1 MYAAISRS
9 ESAVPILKAG
19 SPGPPRSVGAVRIA
33 FLGVGTRTALAD
45 LHQQGCMKAR
55 LPRSYDG
62 DPPTAILIN
71 TAGGL
76 TGGDDVETAMEWGE
90 GSDAC
95 FSTQAAERIYRS
107 SGGEAAIRNRLTV
120 GAGAAAEWLPQ
131 ETILFDG
138 GRFRRE
144 TEVDLYPA
152 ARFLAVESVVL
163 GRKAMGE
170 TIRQGLIADRWRVR
184 LDGRL
189 VWLDALRLE
198 DDLAGAIARPA
209 VLAGAGA
216 YATVIAVGDGAD
228 AAVAAIR
235 EICGREGGATRRG
248 PLAIGRVTAVDG
260 DALRGRLAALIPA
273 LRRIVTGQPARLPRA
288 FQI

>member
-1 MYAAISRS
+1 MFAAISRS
-9 ESAVPILKAG
+9 ESAVPNSKAG

-62 DPPTAILIN
+62 DPLTAILIN

-76 TGGDDVETAMEWGE
+76 TGGDDVETTVEWGA
-90 GSDAC
+90 GAQAC

-107 SGGEAAIRNRLTV
+107 SGGAALIRNRLTA

-131 ETILFDG
+131 ETILFDA

-144 TEVDLYPA
+144 TEVDLDPHS
-152 ARFLAVESVVL
+152 RFLAVESVVL

-170 TIRQGLIADRWRVR
+170 TIRTGMIADRWSVRVG
-184 LDGRL
+184 GRL
-189 VWLDALRLE
+189 VWLDAFRLE
-198 DDLAGAIARPA
+198 DDLAAQIARPA

-216 YATVIAVGDGAD
+216 YATVIAQASGPD
-228 AAVAAIR
+228 AVLAAIR
-235 EICGREGGATRRG
+235 EGVGADGGASRRG
-248 PLAIGRVTAVDG
+248 PLVVGRVTAPDG
-260 DALRGRLAALIPA
+260 DALRLRLAALIPA
-273 LRRIVTGQPARLPRA
+273 LRRVVTGQPARLPRV
-288 FQI
+288 FRI

>member
-62 DPPTAILIN
+62 EPPTAILIN

-90 GSDAC
+90 GASAC

-107 SGGEAAIRNRLTV
+107 SGGAALIRNRLK
-120 GAGAAAEWLPQ
+120 AGSGSRAEWLPQ

-144 TEVDLYPA
+144 TEVELAAD

-170 TIRQGLIADRWRVR
+170 TIREGLIADRWSVRVG
-184 LDGRL
+184 GRL
-189 VWLDALRLE
+189 HYLDAFLLE
-198 DDLAGAIARPA
+198 DDLAAQIARPA

-216 YATVIAVGDGAD
+216 YASILAMGED
-228 AAVAAIR
+228 AEGIVAAIR
-235 EICGREGGATRRG
+235 EGVGRAGGATRRG
-248 PLAIGRVTAVDG
+248 ALVVGRVTAADG
-260 DALRGRLAALIPA
+260 DALRKVLASLIPA
-273 LRRIVTGQPARLPRA
+273 LREKVTGQPARLPRA